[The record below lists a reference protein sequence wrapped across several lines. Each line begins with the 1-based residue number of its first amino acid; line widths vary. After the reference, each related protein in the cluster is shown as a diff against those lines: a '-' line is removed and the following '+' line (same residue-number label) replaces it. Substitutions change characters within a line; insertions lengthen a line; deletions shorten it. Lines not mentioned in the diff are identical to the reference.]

1 MKTNSE
7 IYEIV
12 MARKGE
18 YETRKTARNKQI
30 MAAGVGVLVLALC
43 VGVGVAAQKG
53 GAPVVKAGGSS
64 AETGTIVPAGN
75 PAEQTA
81 VTRPDD
87 PTAGEDPVVFPPDQN
102 GNREAA
108 WNGNGEP
115 AQTTKIYGGA
125 NVPDEGRSGAPR
137 KPDPTEPTTATP
149 KDGAGSTYGGDIQ
162 SGGWVIPVVPDVTGA
177 KPGVK
182 VVGEKITD
190 AEALAYLQ
198 ENTWIGS
205 ALAASGVQTEDI
217 TYSKAGYCHVSY
229 DGAEGK
235 PLEVRQNF
243 RDYLAYSGGKL
254 IAIITVTKENGK
266 LSATPAFGGPWFGDY
281 DAFLRAHKGEKL
293 LYVYAGWMEIIITPN
308 NQYVNPQG
316 TDVSAYFAG
325 VENPYE
331 YFYHEA
337 ATYTP

>member
-12 MARKGE
+12 MARKDE

-43 VGVGVAAQKG
+43 VGIGVAAQKG

-64 AETGTIVPAGN
+64 AETGTIVPADN
-75 PAEQTA
+75 TAEQTA
-81 VTRPDD
+81 VTRQDD

-125 NVPDEGRSGAPR
+125 NVPDEGTGRAGAPW
-137 KPDPTEPTTATP
+137 KPDPTETTTAAP
-149 KDGAGSTYGGDIQ
+149 KDG
-162 SGGWVIPVVPDVTGA
+162 SGGVSEWSGGTMIPCVPAVTGA
-177 KPGVK
+177 EPGVK
-182 VVGEKITD
+182 TVGEKITD
-190 AEALAYLQ
+190 AEARAYLA

-205 ALAASGVQTEDI
+205 ALAASGVPAENI
-217 TYSKAGYCHVSY
+217 TYSKTGYCHVSY

-293 LYVYAGWMEIIITPN
+293 LYVYAGFMEIIITPDN
-308 NQYVNPQG
+308 RYVNPQG
-316 TDVSAYFAG
+316 TDVGAYFEG
-325 VENPYE
+325 VENPYA
-331 YFYHEA
+331 YFYSDA